1 MEVYSYNYLYANTCN
16 FIYERKEK
24 ERGIANKTVED
35 IKWKKGQRS
44 NEIKTQQTQDDSYLN
59 TICYLVIPRI
69 DTGLSLKVKDYQSEF
84 FKKSKC
90 GL

>member
-1 MEVYSYNYLYANTCN
+1 MESLKIFNP
-16 FIYERKEK
+16 KESK
-24 ERGIANKTVED
+24 KGG
-35 IKWKKGQRS
+35 KKGQRS